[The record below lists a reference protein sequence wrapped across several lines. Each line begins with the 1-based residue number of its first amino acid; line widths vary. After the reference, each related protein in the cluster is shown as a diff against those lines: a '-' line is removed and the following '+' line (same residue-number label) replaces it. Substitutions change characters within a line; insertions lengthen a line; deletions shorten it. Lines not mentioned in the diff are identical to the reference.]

1 MWSVRG
7 GAGTLYSRGAFAM
20 LVAGVDA
27 GASHTRALVY
37 DTGSGGVWAGA
48 AGPGNPVNVG
58 AAAAGAA
65 VRKAIDDA
73 LRGTGHRAGRVAIV
87 VAGFAG
93 LDSRILA
100 RQLAGLIA
108 SASGY
113 GDRLGVEH
121 DAHIALVHATGGAP
135 GVLVIAGTGSI
146 AYALS
151 PGGERIIV
159 GDHGWLLGDEGSGFW
174 VSRAALRRLL
184 RVLDG
189 REQRSCLTDAVAR
202 ALGVTNGDELAYWFY
217 LTRGRVDR
225 IASLAL
231 HVARAAE
238 EGCGEARELL
248 EQGAEELAWAAVVA
262 ARRAGLDTVYV
273 TGSMFRS
280 RVFRDKFRAG
290 LEEHGLRM
298 SSKEVYPALGALML
312 ALERAGLRRE
322 AEAVAEDPV
331 VLEAARGLYG
341 EG

>member
-1 MWSVRG
+1 
-7 GAGTLYSRGAFAM
+7 M

-37 DTGSGGVWAGA
+37 DTGSGGVWTGA

-65 VRKAIDDA
+65 VRRAIEEA
-73 LRGTGHRAGRVAIV
+73 LRDTDHKAGRISIV

-93 LDSRILA
+93 LDSAILA
-100 RQLAGLIA
+100 KQLASLIA

-113 GDRLGVEH
+113 GDRLVVEH

-146 AYALS
+146 AYALTLR
-151 PGGERIIV
+151 GERIVV
-159 GDHGWLLGDEGSGFW
+159 GNHGWLLGDEGSGFW

-189 REQRSCLTDAVAR
+189 REQRSCLTDSVAH
-202 ALGVTNGDELAYWFY
+202 ALGVTNDDELAYWFY

-225 IASLAL
+225 IAGLAL
-231 HVARAAE
+231 HVVRAAE
-238 EGCGEARELL
+238 EGCSEARELL
-248 EQGAEELAWAAVVA
+248 ELGAEELAWAATVA
-262 ARRAGLDTVYV
+262 ARRAGLTTIYV

-280 RVFRDKFRAG
+280 RIFREKFKKK
-290 LEEHGLRM
+290 LEEYGLAM
-298 SSKEVYPALGALML
+298 SSKEVYPAVGALIL
-312 ALERAGLRRE
+312 ALEKAGFRKDARAI
-322 AEAVAEDPV
+322 AEDPV
-331 VLEAARGLYG
+331 VLEAARSLY
-341 EG
+341 EEA